1 MYKEFNTDC
10 SRERG
15 LPIHRPNATLLNHQT
30 QFHPM
35 FLLHPCDFLTHLYT
49 FKKDT
54 EDLCK

>member
-30 QFHPM
+30 QFHPI
-35 FLLHPCDFLTHLYT
+35 FLLRP
-49 FKKDT
+49 
-54 EDLCK
+54 